1 MTPSSY
7 VAGKPYCQCWTLLV
21 FCVQNHLRSHPQSH
35 LWYHCFLDWRRM
47 CWLCVH
53 KKPCDVLQR
62 VFVSYKSWSFLNIRD
77 SFRNLRKCRL
87 QLQNSVNVMKQ
98 SRVEQRWLFM
108 LQNVWQWQN
117 VLTVT
122 VLREP
127 TLLFRIICSVLYC
140 GSSWWVRNKNWNND
154 FILFVQDSCL
164 ASSCFPTHCFA
175 PSSGRP
181 WSAPAPPAYPG
192 HLRHLPLQL
201 LHHHAPDK
209 VCPQFM
215 LSCHDGVD
223 FQIYR

>member
-1 MTPSSY
+1 MWLENLTVSVGPSLCS
-7 VAGKPYCQCWTLLV
+7 VSRTISGVIPGAISGTIV
-21 FCVQNHLRSHPQSH
+21 FSIGGGCASSVEVHR
-35 LWYHCFLDWRRM
+35 
-47 CWLCVH
+47 VH
-53 KKPCDVLQR
+53 KKPCDVLQG

-127 TLLFRIICSVLYC
+127 TLFIRIFCSVLYC

-154 FILFVQDSCL
+154 LILFVQDSCL

>member
-21 FCVQNHLRSHPQSH
+21 FCVQNHLRSHPRSH

-53 KKPCDVLQR
+53 KKPCDVLQG

-108 LQNVWQWQN
+108 LQNVCADSDSFEGTNPVVQN
-117 VLTVT
+117 Y
-122 VLREP
+122 
-127 TLLFRIICSVLYC
+127 LFCLIL
-140 GSSWWVRNKNWNND
+140 WVIMVSKKQK
-154 FILFVQDSCL
+154 L
-164 ASSCFPTHCFA
+164 
-175 PSSGRP
+175 
-181 WSAPAPPAYPG
+181 
-192 HLRHLPLQL
+192 
-201 LHHHAPDK
+201 K
-209 VCPQFM
+209 
-215 LSCHDGVD
+215 
-223 FQIYR
+223 